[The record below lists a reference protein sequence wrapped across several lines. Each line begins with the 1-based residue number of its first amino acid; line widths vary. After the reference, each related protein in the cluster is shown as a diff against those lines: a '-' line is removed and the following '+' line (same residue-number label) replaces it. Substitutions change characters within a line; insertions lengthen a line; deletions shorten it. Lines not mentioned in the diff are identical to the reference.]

1 MLLLH
6 GWGCCVQTM
15 ASITKEMSKFRTVYA
30 LDFPGFGQSG
40 MSQTPMGVADY
51 MELTAEFIRQMGILG
66 TDIINHSFGGRVSIL
81 LAAKYP
87 ELVGKIVFTDAAG
100 VKPRR
105 TLKYYYK
112 VYFFKLCKKAAQSKF
127 GTALFGLFGIDVQ
140 KRVANAGSADYKA
153 QKRCDAR
160 DVFPRGERRF
170 DAVSFKHQIAFV
182 AHLRQRGQ
190 RYAGGAGENYGT
202 EDSGCGAGGAGER
215 RPLFLFRSVRAVYE
229 DCKSIFWGL
238 SNR

>member
-112 VYFFKLCKKAAQSKF
+112 VYFLS
-127 GTALFGLFGIDVQ
+127 
-140 KRVANAGSADYKA
+140 SARRRLRA
-153 QKRCDAR
+153 SLAR
-160 DVFPRGERRF
+160 
-170 DAVSFKHQIAFV
+170 
-182 AHLRQRGQ
+182 
-190 RYAGGAGENYGT
+190 RYL
-202 EDSGCGAGGAGER
+202 GCLA
-215 RPLFLFRSVRAVYE
+215 
-229 DCKSIFWGL
+229 
-238 SNR
+238 